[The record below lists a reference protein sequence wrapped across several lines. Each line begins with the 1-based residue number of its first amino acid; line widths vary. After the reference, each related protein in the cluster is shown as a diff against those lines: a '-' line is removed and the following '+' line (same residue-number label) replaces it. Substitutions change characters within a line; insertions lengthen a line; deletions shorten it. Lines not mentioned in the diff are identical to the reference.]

1 MPWRKHIFLNP
12 VEFYIAKAVTLT
24 PALMVSPAPGL
35 LKALLV
41 DLKARCEACLD
52 VQSFSHGN
60 ISPWITELEYYAYGF
75 GFGLTNAES
84 IKDLGHLI
92 CSEAKLLHMTNSF
105 LTPLI
110 AGTVKL

>member
-1 MPWRKHIFLNP
+1 
-12 VEFYIAKAVTLT
+12 
-24 PALMVSPAPGL
+24 MVSPAPGL

-41 DLKARCEACLD
+41 GLKARCEACLD

-60 ISPWITELEYYAYGF
+60 ISPWLTELEYYAYE
-75 GFGLTNAES
+75 FGLTNAES

-110 AGTVKL
+110 DGTVKL